1 MDLNKKIIFYV
12 VNVDWFFASH
22 RNSLALE
29 GLKRGYDVYLI
40 SKNTGKFK
48 ELNELGIKTIDVPF
62 DRKKSEFLN
71 DLKVFFKLCS
81 LYRQYKPHIIH
92 HVTLKPIIYGTLAN
106 VFFSKKSKIVNAV
119 SGLGY
124 AFSTE
129 NRSSLKS
136 LILFFLKL
144 VFTMNRKAIKFI
156 FQNSYDKR
164 IFSEKLINSK
174 SSSFIIKGS
183 GVNEDIFKPK
193 NKVIKEGNVIR
204 ITLLA
209 RMLKDK
215 GVMEFIKAAHINKEK
230 LKGIAIFRLVGG
242 LDFDNPAAL
251 TEQEIKNSL
260 IDDYLIWDGKRTD
273 IVSVYQE
280 TDIACLPSYREGM
293 PKSLIEAMSME
304 CAILTTNVPGC
315 RDCVEEGVNGYL
327 VPPRSYKA
335 LADKILFMTN
345 DISLLTIMG
354 LESRKKMLVDMTLSS
369 VVNQTFK
376 VYED

>member
-1 MDLNKKIIFYV
+1 
-12 VNVDWFFASH
+12 
-22 RNSLALE
+22 
-29 GLKRGYDVYLI
+29 
-40 SKNTGKFK
+40 
-48 ELNELGIKTIDVPF
+48 
-62 DRKKSEFLN
+62 
-71 DLKVFFKLCS
+71 
-81 LYRQYKPHIIH
+81 
-92 HVTLKPIIYGTLAN
+92 
-106 VFFSKKSKIVNAV
+106 
-119 SGLGY
+119 
-124 AFSTE
+124 
-129 NRSSLKS
+129 
-136 LILFFLKL
+136 
-144 VFTMNRKAIKFI
+144 
-156 FQNSYDKR
+156 
-164 IFSEKLINSK
+164 
-174 SSSFIIKGS
+174 
-183 GVNEDIFKPK
+183 
-193 NKVIKEGNVIR
+193 
-204 ITLLA
+204 
-209 RMLKDK
+209 MLKDK